1 MAYASLESA
10 ICDLERHGMLLRISE
25 EVSPDLLM
33 PKIAEIATRESLPAL
48 LFEHVAGSPF
58 RAAANLF
65 GTRERLRFLFRKTLR
80 NAETAIAFHSD
91 PVSLLK
97 KPRLWPSLPRIGLSA
112 LPHKVCR
119 SPVLAQRTKLSE
131 LPQIRLHEKDG
142 GAFLTLPQVFS
153 QLPGERNILKSNLG
167 MYRIQISG
175 NDYIPDEECGL
186 HYQIERD
193 IARHHERAIAE
204 NVPLKTSIWLGGP
217 PAHTL
222 AAIMPLPPEL
232 SELLF
237 AGLLGG
243 RSFRYENFDGWKIS
257 SDADFCIL
265 GEIASG
271 LKPEGPFGDHIGY
284 YSDRHAFP
292 FLKVRHV
299 FCKKNAIFPFTTVGR
314 PPQEDSL
321 FGEFIAEIVK
331 PIVPQ
336 SVPGICEMNA
346 VDSAGVHPL
355 LLAIGQER
363 YLPYLS
369 DREPMELLKEANAL
383 LGFNQVSLSKY
394 LFITTREDAPNLS
407 ARNVQDYFV
416 HILERIR
423 LDRDLHFQTETT
435 IDTLDYSGR
444 SLNHGSKLVVATA
457 GAPVRALGKSTEE
470 GISSLKLPE
479 KFSRPRIA
487 FPGVLVIQATPTAD
501 IRSLREALELWPDRN
516 RFPLI
521 TLTENSEFAAKNL
534 DNWLWVTFSRS
545 DPAKDIDGAFATV
558 KDKHWSCQAPLIID
572 ARMKLQMQP
581 AIEESP
587 QLEQM
592 AKDILFRASKDCR

>member
-1 MAYASLESA
+1 MTYASLESA
-10 ICDLERHGMLLRISE
+10 ICDLERHRMLLRIRE
-25 EVSPDLLM
+25 EVSPNLLM

-65 GTRERLRFLFRKTLR
+65 GTRERLQFLFRKTLR
-80 NAETAIAFHSD
+80 AAETAIAFHSD
-91 PVSLLK
+91 PVALLK
-97 KPRLWPSLPRIGLSA
+97 TPKLWPSLPFIGLST
-112 LPHKVCR
+112 LPLKVHR
-119 SPVLAQRTKLSE
+119 SPVRAQRTKLSD

-153 QLPGERNILKSNLG
+153 QFPGERNILKSNLG

-175 NDYIPDEECGL
+175 NDFAPDECGL

-193 IARHHERAIAE
+193 IARHHEKAIAQGS
-204 NVPLKTSIWLGGP
+204 PLKVSIWLGGP
-217 PAHTL
+217 PAHTI

-237 AGLLGG
+237 AGLLAG
-243 RSFRYENFDGWKIS
+243 RRFRYENFDGWRIS

-265 GEIASG
+265 GEVANG

-292 FLKVRHV
+292 FLKIRHV

-346 VDSAGVHPL
+346 VDAAGVHPL
-355 LLAIGQER
+355 LLAIGRER

-394 LFITTREDAPNLS
+394 VFITAREDAPNLS
-407 ARNVQDYFV
+407 VRNVQDYFV
-416 HILERIR
+416 HTLERIR
-423 LDRDLHFQTETT
+423 FDRDLHFQTETT

-457 GAPVRALGKSTEE
+457 GAPVRTLGRSVED
-470 GISSLKLPE
+470 GISELTLPE

-487 FPGVLVIQATPTAD
+487 FPGAVVIQADKGAD
-501 IRSLREALELWPDRN
+501 VCSLRQALELWPARE

-521 TLTENSEFAAKNL
+521 TLTEDSEFAARNL
-534 DNWLWVTFSRS
+534 DNWLWVTFTRS
-545 DPAKDIDGAFATV
+545 DPAKDIDGAFA
-558 KDKHWSCQAPLIID
+558 KFQDKHWSCQAPLIID
-572 ARMKLQMQP
+572 ARMKPQMQP
-581 AIEESP
+581 AVEDSP
-587 QLEQM
+587 RLNQQARE
-592 AKDILFRASKDCR
+592 ILARAFKERS